1 MLSLLIPLFFGIP
14 FVLLSDLFPFH
25 RFGMFARIPK
35 EAPKPEIHILLA
47 GNDTIIELK
56 TGSPCLDRGL
66 LKKMARNALIDSIE
80 AGKLLDK
87 LRPALVP
94 FPDSVFIEFKKPSGW
109 QRKTIYP
116 CYF

>member
-25 RFGMFARIPK
+25 RYGMFARIPK
-35 EAPKPEIHILLA
+35 EAPKAEIQILLA
-47 GNDTIIELK
+47 GKDTIIELK

-80 AGKLLDK
+80 AVKLLDK

-94 FPDSVFIEFKKPSGW
+94 FPDSVFIELKKSSGW

-116 CYF
+116 SYF

>member
-25 RFGMFARIPK
+25 RYGMFARVPK
-35 EAPKPEIHILLA
+35 EAPKAEIQILLA
-47 GNDTIIELK
+47 GKDTIIELK

-94 FPDSVFIEFKKPSGW
+94 FPDSVFIELKKPSGW

-116 CYF
+116 SFF